1 MNLTVGDILKH
12 SFVISID
19 KNRYSIFYQRLNDAQ
34 LNPLPK
40 LYEGFQIKNGIY
52 KEMGFI
58 KTKNICNCF
67 LSHIALVKMAKIL
80 NLPFITIFED
90 DALPSKNNVI
100 DKIQQCLN
108 EIPNDCDMIKL
119 GYITIKNKQIL
130 KYKNICIAD
139 TLGSHAYVIFNTMYD
154 KYVELA
160 NINMTIDLTSMNDH
174 NSKIYTS
181 INPLFIQF
189 DDKDCNYTTLHN
201 NINHFNYLKSIYN
214 LEEFG
219 IYEKR
224 D

>member
-1 MNLTVGDILKH
+1 MNLSVESILKN
-12 SFVISID
+12 SFVVSID
-19 KNRYSIFYQRLNDAQ
+19 KSRYSVFCKRFNDAK

-40 LYEGFQIKNGIY
+40 LYDGFQIKNGIY
-52 KEMGFI
+52 KEIGLI

-90 DALPSKNNVI
+90 DALPTKHNAI
-100 DKIQQCLN
+100 DRIQQCLN
-108 EIPNDCDMIKL
+108 EIPDDCDMIKL
-119 GYITIKNKQIL
+119 GYITIKNKQML
-130 KYKNICIAD
+130 KYKSICIAD

-160 NINMTIDLTSMNDH
+160 NTNITIDLISMNDPG
-174 NSKIYTS
+174 SKIYTVVS
-181 INPLFIQF
+181 PLFIQF
-189 DDKDCNYTTLHN
+189 DDEDCNYTTLHN
-201 NINHFNYLKSIYN
+201 NINHVNYLKSIYN